1 MPEFLLQQQKNSE
14 ISEIR
19 AKKNKE
25 VLIMHNKLSTATLI
39 TLCIV
44 FLPLTTLAQTDG
56 IPLQK
61 DVYLEYPITTTED
74 LPDQITFNFYDS
86 EDALAPIQTFLKYL
100 SEVNI

>member
-1 MPEFLLQQQKNSE
+1 
-14 ISEIR
+14 
-19 AKKNKE
+19 
-25 VLIMHNKLSTATLI
+25 MHNKLFTAILI

-44 FLPLTTLAQTDG
+44 LLPLTILAQSDG

-61 DVYLEYPITTTED
+61 DVFLEYPITTTED
-74 LPDQITFNFYDS
+74 FPDQVTFNLYDS